1 MKLTPV
7 LTEKSLSDAKTG
19 CYTFL
24 VDLHLRKEEIK
35 KLIEGV
41 FEVHVVSVRT
51 SVVKGITKKNTKGQI
66 QREKSAKK
74 VRATLAEKE
83 KIALFEEKTK

>member
-1 MKLTPV
+1 MKLIPV
-7 LTEKSLSDAKTG
+7 LTEKSLADAKTG

-35 KLIEGV
+35 KLIEGA

-51 SVVKGITKKNTKGQI
+51 SVVKGVTKKNTRGQI
-66 QREKSAKK
+66 QRERSAKK
-74 VRATLAEKE
+74 ARVKLGEKE
-83 KIALFEEKTK
+83 KIAMFEEKTK